1 MKMTAKHFSRA
12 AVNTVRHPA
21 AESRRDDGGVRVPM
35 KEK

>member
-1 MKMTAKHFSRA
+1 MTAKHFSRA

-21 AESRRDDGGVRVPM
+21 AESRRDDGGVRLPM